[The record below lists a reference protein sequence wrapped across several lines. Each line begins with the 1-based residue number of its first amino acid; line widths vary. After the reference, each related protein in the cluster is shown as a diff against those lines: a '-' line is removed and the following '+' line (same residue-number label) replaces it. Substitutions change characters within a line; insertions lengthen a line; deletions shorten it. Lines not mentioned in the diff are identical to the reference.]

1 MTTISSDD
9 EYVAFMEENG
19 AEYIGRKD
27 KWIYFRKKAVDGPLD
42 TFSDIDSKTNHLDSI
57 SKMLT
62 FVGVANL
69 GMGIF
74 VAKNGAGIET
84 FSPHQH
90 IIISTLSKRVLIFSL
105 LFVQT
110 GIIYKLQK
118 GKLILD
124 YRELYFYRRGFTK

>member
-27 KWIYFRKKAVDGPLD
+27 KWIYFRKKAVYGPLD

-57 SKMLT
+57 GKMLT

-74 VAKNGAGIET
+74 VAKNDAGIET

-90 IIISTLSKRVLIFSL
+90 KIISTLSKRVLIFSL
-105 LFVQT
+105 LFVRI
-110 GIIYKLQK
+110 GIIYSCQQ
-118 GKLILD
+118 
-124 YRELYFYRRGFTK
+124 R